1 MNCTGPG
8 AQCPQ
13 LNALESFSAANMAGP
28 SPLPLPCSA
37 DDKPSFLKSLSSKAA
52 VYHGRVPYISKLP
65 FPAVAIIIVIAV
77 VNVLVWAAVGIVLV
91 RQLHWKSR

>member
-13 LNALESFSAANMAGP
+13 LSALESFSAANMAEP
-28 SPLPLPCSA
+28 SPLHLPCSA
-37 DDKPSFLKSLSSKAA
+37 DDKPSFLKSFSSKAA

-77 VNVLVWAAVGIVLV
+77 VNVLVWTAVGIVLV
-91 RQLHWKSR
+91 CQLHWKLS